1 MKKQKLLC
9 EYNHTMYVCR
19 GSSSSSTDS
28 LASWSSREARD
39 REGEVR
45 PAGLGEGRPAGVN
58 SNGEEGRRI
67 APLGETLKTFRL
79 QISFFILLVAVITM
93 NFRARERSWGPSGRG
108 VEKSKP

>member
-1 MKKQKLLC
+1 MLEKTSILKQ
-9 EYNHTMYVCR
+9 R

-45 PAGLGEGRPAGVN
+45 PAGLSEARPGAVGESRPATIGIN

-67 APLGETLKTFRL
+67 APLGDLKNAH
-79 QISFFILLVAVITM
+79 S
-93 NFRARERSWGPSGRG
+93 
-108 VEKSKP
+108 